1 MHVYMP
7 LKRSRVSSSLLRLF
21 SILLI
26 VSLLIGPTGA
36 SAAPETAPANAPLA
50 SKVVLFASDGM
61 RPDLVDTYIGE
72 GVMPTYASLI
82 SNGVKGDNG
91 MLQAFPPNTGVGWY
105 TMATGAYPG
114 EHGSTNNTFFRGGDT
129 FSNRTS
135 FSGAGVLQADTI
147 ANAAERAGK
156 KVAQIDWVGGA
167 AANIDG
173 PTVDFT
179 NFFSNRGVL
188 VGVLDPVEKAGSDFF
203 GVTYQVAT
211 VVPAA
216 GWTGVPAGDPA
227 APPKEATWL
236 IPTTVFGCNVPVPPA
251 TCTNVNRT
259 YNVYFYDS
267 VNDATINYDRAIVSP
282 VGRTGAAPSID
293 LKVGDFLPIKLM
305 GANGLL
311 ASRAG
316 QTVGHYVK
324 LISLTP
330 DASQFKLYDTSL
342 ARAIAKCGTP
352 CANLPAGGAG
362 EDKLEK
368 YIADNLLPWAAAD
381 FAPEEAGVIDED
393 TYVEQGRD
401 LERAYSLQ
409 VINFILHDLQ
419 PDTDLAMVGYPFT
432 DEVSHQFMALV
443 TETDADG
450 APNPC
455 FDVNPKFSDVQCTGR
470 GTAGRVATRE
480 DYIRSAYVDADEK
493 LGVTRQLMGGNPT
506 TFAGSDHGFAPQ
518 WFAVN
523 ANAVLNAATVGGVS
537 LHASNANASNCGA
550 VGVAPVSPPTVP
562 NAAEDITK
570 ACWAGGT
577 IQIYI
582 NPNRLKNPA
591 QPTSANFPT
600 YEEVRTAVRNAFQTL
615 TDPANPG
622 KQVVQT
628 IMNKEDLRNVDG
640 SDSLHPNRSGD
651 VVVVLRPPYQSDAGT
666 AGQAIAL
673 SHFFGQH
680 GYLPNYVDLANNIN
694 MHATFVAAGPGIAH
708 SNTPVAGVRAVD
720 VAPTFAFLMNI
731 PGPQNARGRILYNL
745 TQNPARY
752 KEITI
757 LDISDYHGQLI
768 PLAEAADNLAS
779 PGVNASFSIGGAA
792 FLKPWFDLYRSEAP
806 NGSLTIA
813 AGDSVGAT
821 PPISTFF
828 GDTPTIELMNA
839 MGFSADGLGNHNFD
853 KGQAY
858 LRNTLIPL
866 ANFPYVSANVVDPAT
881 SDPPAEWSKSKV
893 FTVGGV
899 KIALVGFTN
908 DDAPTLV
915 SPDAFS
921 PFIVKNSLEE
931 VNKRAAQ
938 LRKQKIPV
946 IVAIGHLGAT
956 AGTLTAP
963 TGPLIDLANGVSN
976 VDAVIGDHTDFQVL
990 TTLGNGVLVTEN
1002 RSKGIRFTRVRLVFD
1017 TSTNSVTYKTA
1028 DFHKPWDIGVT
1039 PDGGIQARIND
1050 LNAQLAPIF
1059 NTVVGK
1065 STVII
1070 PRADACTAAT
1080 GRTDG
1085 RACESL
1091 IGDLVTDA
1099 MRSQYGTDFA
1109 LTNSGGLRADLTC
1122 PAGAADPNANDFC
1135 PPSLYPVPDANNQ
1148 YPITRGQVL
1157 GVLPFGNVSA
1167 TLMINGAEL
1176 KDYLETAVS
1185 SLPVVTNGRFGQVS
1199 GLCFTF
1205 DIQGAPAQFG
1215 SNGIMISGTGSRVVS
1230 AVRQAADGTCTGAAI
1245 TFNVSDSYTLTT
1257 NDFTAGGG
1265 DGYPNNRSRI
1275 TTRDILDQDL
1285 ADYLGS
1291 VPGGVVSP
1299 AIQGRIH
1306 CTDSNTG
1313 AAPACPVGSP

>member
-1 MHVYMP
+1 MHVNMP
-7 LKRSRVSSSLLRLF
+7 PKRSRDSLSLLRSF
-21 SILLI
+21 SALLI
-26 VSLLIGPTGA
+26 VSMLLLPAGA
-36 SAAPETAPANAPLA
+36 LAAPETAPANAALA
-50 SKVVLFASDGM
+50 SRVVFFASDGM
-61 RPDLVDTYIGE
+61 RPDLMEQYAAAGA
-72 GVMPTYASLI
+72 MPTYAALMAA
-82 SNGVKGDNG
+82 GVRGDNG
-91 MLQAFPPNTGVGWY
+91 MVQAFPPNTGVGWY
-105 TMATGAYPG
+105 TMATGTYPS
-114 EHGSTNNTFFRGGDT
+114 EHGSTNNTFFRAGDT
-129 FSNRTS
+129 FTNRTS

-156 KVAQIDWVGGA
+156 KVAQIDWVGGVA
-167 AANIDG
+167 AGING

-188 VGVLDPVEKAGSDFF
+188 VGAADPVEQAGSQFF
-203 GVTYQVAT
+203 GVDYEVAA
-211 VVPAA
+211 VAA
-216 GWTGVPAGDPA
+216 ASGWTDVPLGDPA
-227 APPKEATWL
+227 AAPKQTTWL
-236 IPTTVFGCNVPVPPA
+236 IRSTFAAQNG
-251 TCTNVNRT
+251 NRT

-267 VNDATINYDRAIVSP
+267 ITDGGVSYDHAIVSP
-282 VGRTGAAPSID
+282 VGKVGPGPLVPSID

-305 GANGLL
+305 GANGLIG
-311 ASRAG
+311 ARAG

-324 LISLTP
+324 LISLAP
-330 DASQFKLYDTSL
+330 DASQFKLHDTSL
-342 ARAIAKCGTP
+342 ARAIATCRTAA
-352 CANLPAGGAG
+352 CNALPHLAG
-362 EDKLEK
+362 EDPLEA
-368 YIADNLLPWAAAD
+368 YIANNLLPWAAAD
-381 FAPEEAGVIDED
+381 FAPEEAGVVDED
-393 TYVEQGRD
+393 TYIQQGRD

-409 VINFILHDLQ
+409 VINYILHDLQ
-419 PDTDLAMVGYPFT
+419 PNTDLAMVGYPFT
-432 DEVSHQFMALV
+432 DEVSHQFLGLV
-443 TETDADG
+443 TPNDPDG
-450 APNPC
+450 TLNPC
-455 FDVNPKFSDVQCTGR
+455 FDVTPKFDDVQCTGR
-470 GTAGRVATRE
+470 GTANRVAIRE
-480 DYIRSAYVDADEK
+480 GYIRSAYEDADEK
-493 LGVTRQLMGGNPT
+493 LGITRQLMGGNPT
-506 TFAGSDHGFAPQ
+506 TFAGSDHGFGAQ
-518 WFAVN
+518 RYAIN
-523 ANAVLNAATVGGVS
+523 ANKVLFDATINGTS
-537 LHASNANASNCGA
+537 LHASSAIAQNCNNPFGGPSIAN
-550 VGVAPVSPPTVP
+550 
-562 NAAEDITK
+562 DLTK

-582 NPNRLKNPA
+582 NPAQLQSTANPG
-591 QPTSANFPT
+591 FPT
-600 YEEVRTAVRNAFQTL
+600 YAAVQAAIIDAFQNL

-622 KQVVQT
+622 KQV
-628 IMNKEDLRNVDG
+628 IMKIMKKEELRNVDG

-651 VVVVLRPPYQSDAGT
+651 VVVVTMPPYQSDAGT
-666 AGQAIAL
+666 NGVAIAL

-680 GYLPNYVDLANNIN
+680 GFLPDYVNLTGNIN
-694 MHATFVAAGPGIAH
+694 MHATFVASGPGIRH
-708 SNTPVAGVRAVD
+708 QDTPVAGIRAVD

-731 PGPQNARGRILYNL
+731 PGPQNARGKILYNL
-745 TQNPARY
+745 TPNPARY

-757 LDISDYHGQLI
+757 LDISDYHGQLV
-768 PLAEAADNLAS
+768 PLAEAADTLG
-779 PGVNASFSIGGAA
+779 PTFTIGGSA
-792 FLKPWFDLYRSEAP
+792 FLKPWFDIYRAEAP

-828 GDTPTIELMNA
+828 GDTPTIEIMNM

-853 KGQAY
+853 RGQAY

-899 KIALVGFTN
+899 KVALVGFTN

-931 VNKRAAQ
+931 VNKRAGQ

-963 TGPLIDLANGVSN
+963 SGPLIDLANGVTN

-1039 PDGGIQARIND
+1039 PDPAIQARIDD
-1050 LNAQLAPIF
+1050 LTAQLAPIF
-1059 NTVVGK
+1059 NIVVGQSTVV
-1065 STVII
+1065 I

-1080 GRTDG
+1080 GRVDG

-1099 MRSQYGTDFA
+1099 LRSQYGTDFA

-1122 PAGAADPNANDFC
+1122 PAGATDPNAADFC
-1135 PPSLYPVPDANNQ
+1135 PPSLYPVPNAGQ

-1167 TLMINGAEL
+1167 TLTINGAEL

-1185 SLPVVTNGRFGQVS
+1185 SLPNVTNGRFGQVS

-1205 DIQGAPAQFG
+1205 NIEGAPATFAA
-1215 SNGIMISGTGSRVVS
+1215 NGIMNPGTGSRVVS
-1230 AVRQAADGTCTGAAI
+1230 AVRQAADGSCTGAAI
-1245 TFNVSDSYTLTT
+1245 TFNASDSYTLAT

-1265 DGYPNNRSRI
+1265 DGYPTLRSRI

-1299 AIQGRIH
+1299 VIQHRIH
-1306 CTDSNTG
+1306 CTDSNPSG
-1313 AAPACPVGSP
+1313 GLACPVGSP

>member
-1 MHVYMP
+1 MHKSFFNGRNRTP
-7 LKRSRVSSSLLRLF
+7 QRVFFLRMFTVLLIASLL
-21 SILLI
+21 
-26 VSLLIGPTGA
+26 VPVGA
-36 SAAPETAPANAPLA
+36 FAAPNAAPEAAPSSWPL
-50 SKVVLFASDGM
+50 SNKVVLFASDGM
-61 RPDLVDTYIGE
+61 RPDMVDQYVAE
-72 GVMPTYASLI
+72 GAMPTYASLI
-82 SNGVKGDNG
+82 AQGVKGDNG
-91 MLQAFPPNTGVGWY
+91 MMPAFPPNTGVGWF
-105 TMATGAYPG
+105 TMATGTYPG
-114 EHGSTNNTFFRGGDT
+114 EHGSTNNTYFRGGDT

-135 FSGAGVLQADTI
+135 FSAAGVLQADTI

-156 KVAQIDWVGGA
+156 KVAQIDWVGGV
-167 AANIDG
+167 AANING

-179 NFFSNRGVL
+179 TFFSNRGVL
-188 VGVLDPVEKAGSDFF
+188 VGAADPVEQAGSAFF
-203 GVTYQVAT
+203 GVTYQDAAALL
-211 VVPAA
+211 PAA
-216 GWTGVPAGDPA
+216 GWADVPTGDPS
-227 APPKEATWL
+227 APPQETTWA
-236 IPTTVFGCNVPVPPA
+236 IPSTFAAQNP
-251 TCTNVNRT
+251 NRT

-267 VNDATINYDRAIVSP
+267 VTDGGVNYDHVIVSP
-282 VGRTGAAPSID
+282 VGKTGAAPSID
-293 LKVGDFLPIKLM
+293 LTVGDFLPVKLM
-305 GANGLL
+305 GANGLIGP
-311 ASRAG
+311 RIG

-324 LISLTP
+324 LISLAP

-342 ARAIAKCGTP
+342 SRAIARCGTP
-352 CANLPAGGAG
+352 CNSLPAGGAG
-362 EDKLEK
+362 EDRLEK
-368 YIADNLLPWAAAD
+368 YIADNFLPWAAGD
-381 FAPEEAGVIDED
+381 FAPLEGGVVDED
-393 TYVEQGRD
+393 TYIEQARD

-409 VINFILHDLQ
+409 VINFILGTLQ

-432 DEVSHQFMALV
+432 DEVQHQFMALV

-450 APNPC
+450 DPNPC
-455 FDVNPKFSDVQCTGR
+455 YDVTPKFDDVQCTGT
-470 GTAGRVATRE
+470 GTAGRVDERE
-480 DYIRSAYVDADEK
+480 EYIRSAYADADEK
-493 LGVTRQLMGGNPT
+493 LAVTRDLMGGNPT
-506 TFAGSDHGFAPQ
+506 TILGSDHGFAPQ
-518 WFAVN
+518 WYAVN

-537 LHASNANASNCGA
+537 LHASSASASNCSA
-550 VGVAPVSPPTVP
+550 VGVAPVAPPTAP

-582 NPNRLKNPA
+582 NPNRLKNAA
-591 QPTSANFPT
+591 QPSSASFPT
-600 YEEVRTAVRNAFQTL
+600 YAEVRAAVRNAFETL

-622 KQVVQT
+622 KQVVLT
-628 IMNKEDLRNVDG
+628 IMNKEDLGNVDG
-640 SDSLHPNRSGD
+640 SDSLHPSRSGD
-651 VVVVLRPPYQSDAGT
+651 VVVVLRPPYQADAGT

-680 GYLPNYVDLANNIN
+680 GYLPDLVDLANNIN
-694 MHATFVAAGPGIAH
+694 MHATFVAGGPGIRH
-708 SNTPVAGVRAVD
+708 QDTPVAGVRQID
-720 VAPTFAFLMNI
+720 LAPTLAFLMNI

-745 TQNPARY
+745 TENPAQY

-757 LDISDYHGQLI
+757 LDISDYHGQLV

-779 PGVNASFSIGGAA
+779 PGVNATFAIGGSAA
-792 FLKPWFDLYRSEAP
+792 LKPWFDIYRAEAP
-806 NGSLTIA
+806 NNSLTIA

-828 GDTPTIELMNA
+828 GDTPTIELMNM

-866 ANFPYVSANVVDPAT
+866 ANFPYVSANVVDPVT
-881 SDPPAEWSKSKV
+881 SDPPAEWSKSVV
-893 FTVGGV
+893 FTIDGV
-899 KIALVGFTN
+899 KVALVGFTN

-921 PFIVKNSLEE
+921 PFIVKNSLQE
-931 VNKRAAQ
+931 VNKRAGQ
-938 LRKQKIPV
+938 LRRQKIPV

-963 TGPLIDLANGVSN
+963 TGPLIDLANGVTN

-1002 RSKGIRFTRVRLVFD
+1002 RSKGIRFTRVRLVYD
-1017 TSTNSVTYKTA
+1017 TSTKSVIYKTA
-1028 DFHKPWDIGVT
+1028 DFHKPWVISVT
-1039 PDGGIQARIND
+1039 PDAAIQARINE
-1050 LNAQLAPIF
+1050 LNAELAPIF
-1059 NTVVGK
+1059 NIVLGQSTVV
-1065 STVII
+1065 I

-1122 PAGAADPNANDFC
+1122 PVGAVDPNANDFC
-1135 PPSLYPVPDANNQ
+1135 SPSLYPVPNAGL

-1167 TLMINGAEL
+1167 TLTINGAEL

-1185 SLPVVTNGRFGQVS
+1185 SLPAFGNGRFGQVS

-1205 DIQGAPAQFG
+1205 DIQGVPASFAT
-1215 SNGIMISGTGSRVVS
+1215 NGIMVSGTGSRVVS
-1230 AVRQAADGTCTGAAI
+1230 AVRQAADGSCTGAPISFSAGV
-1245 TFNVSDSYTLTT
+1245 NYTLTT
-1257 NDFTAGGG
+1257 NDFTASGG

-1299 AIQGRIH
+1299 AIQHRIH
-1306 CTDSNTG
+1306 CTDSNL
-1313 AAPACPVGSP
+1313 AVAPACPGGSP